1 MCSLER
7 EKLGRAWSI
16 MDREQQIIASTR
28 DALLREVEKGSR
40 AMRLLSIRVE
50 EMMKDVKD
58 IRCDRCKGEGR
69 VPEREHV
76 LWSRGPSIDKD
87 DVRQPT
93 EEVRRDAERLRR
105 EELAAAG
112 VQIFDDSR
120 LTKLINAGGA
130 TVLCCQLW
138 AEGGGNW
145 SRSRKMGTQAC

>member
-69 VPEREHV
+69 VPE
-76 LWSRGPSIDKD
+76 S
-87 DVRQPT
+87 
-93 EEVRRDAERLRR
+93 
-105 EELAAAG
+105 
-112 VQIFDDSR
+112 
-120 LTKLINAGGA
+120 
-130 TVLCCQLW
+130 
-138 AEGGGNW
+138 
-145 SRSRKMGTQAC
+145 

>member
-1 MCSLER
+1 MMPQQRRGRSPCRQEKVSKRPHVCSLER

-69 VPEREHV
+69 VPE
-76 LWSRGPSIDKD
+76 S
-87 DVRQPT
+87 
-93 EEVRRDAERLRR
+93 
-105 EELAAAG
+105 
-112 VQIFDDSR
+112 
-120 LTKLINAGGA
+120 
-130 TVLCCQLW
+130 
-138 AEGGGNW
+138 
-145 SRSRKMGTQAC
+145 